1 MLFPRAPFGLRLYG
15 WRNMK
20 RNFSLWTALVG
31 GALCMGCVDQ
41 RYLITSDPPGAMVLR
56 NGVPIGA
63 TPVDDHFVYYGK
75 YHFTLIKD
83 GYETLQVDQAIP
95 APFYEYPPLDFVS
108 EALVPVHLHDVHAFN
123 YQMREAQT
131 IGKDETIHRGQELRN
146 RGQSLV
152 GQNSPPA
159 PPPSVVAPA
168 RPQAPPLGPPLPI
181 TPGTPPQ

>member
-1 MLFPRAPFGLRLYG
+1 
-15 WRNMK
+15 MK